1 MKKIVFLIAVIFTM
15 IPFFVKANTVN
26 LVSDRYDNIYVY
38 YYDAELGRTRFLE
51 GSKYSFNGKV
61 AYCLEIGK
69 RISSMNYNIYDSF
82 DNININNED
91 LNYIKLISYY
101 GYNYPGHHTDKFY
114 MATQE
119 LIWTRL
125 IRTNVKWVN
134 NMNPDSFV
142 YIEREKEEIYDLYRK
157 HYKKPSFDGKEIDL
171 VLGDSNV
178 INDENDTLYLY
189 DVKTKGVSISG
200 SNLIIDSDFDSGE
213 IVLEKPK
220 YTSDNFLLYT
230 SGSSQKMMTVG
241 DINTP
246 TSKVKVNLISG
257 SVSINKLDNDTESD
271 LPIGEASLKG
281 SIYGLYNNDNVLV
294 DKFIIGEKEMISH
307 LPIGHYYVKEI
318 KPGNGYLL
326 DDNAYD
332 VDITKDNLNIS
343 LTVYDEVIR
352 RKVDLF
358 KVYGTNETGIMTG
371 EDGIKFIVYDKD
383 NVLYDTIVTDSDGYA
398 SIILPYGTYTFHQD
412 NSTPGYY
419 KVDDFK
425 VTIDTFDSRPIYK
438 LLSDSEITSKIKIIK
453 KDIDTLDN
461 VVNSNIKFKIFDVQ
475 NDSYVSFKL
484 TYPEVKEIDEFE
496 LNADGVFVTPDTLPA
511 GEYILYEVD
520 DYMEGYKYNSD
531 GIRFTIDDSSDFI
544 NDDDYGI
551 LLEIPFYNK
560 RVKGNI
566 IVNKYGEDVIYDNDT
581 FYYKDIYLDGVYF
594 ELYAKNDIY
603 ENGKL
608 IFNKDSL
615 VESCVTDD
623 GGLCKY
629 SDLPLGSYYL
639 KEVKSNY
646 NNVID
651 NDIYDIEL
659 NYKDQYTE
667 TINYEL
673 DVFNHLK
680 KGKVTVNK
688 YESNSNIKLA
698 NTLIEI
704 RSMDDRVVYKGYT
717 NHNGQIIV
725 EDLPYGEYYI
735 AEVEASTGYRVLD
748 DNIYFT
754 LDKDDVSIDIYNER
768 IVVPNTGINIGIINV
783 LILITIILFTIICII
798 FGDNKKIVLLCIFI
812 IGACSIYLGRY
823 FYRYFGDTA
832 KNDKAVKDF
841 FDNNIDDEYDE
852 EYKYT
857 SVIEIPSINLKRGI
871 VDINSDYN
879 DVKYNIEF
887 MKRDDNKIIFA
898 SHNGNYYYSYFGK
911 LKDMELG
918 DDINFYDNNRLY
930 KFIYSESYVIKKDGY
945 ADIYCDPTKK
955 CIVLITCL
963 EENDDAQIVYIGYL
977 SRVEPYENEE

>member
-1 MKKIVFLIAVIFTM
+1 MKKKGLLFIILQIFSIILATHVAAAE
-15 IPFFVKANTVN
+15 PFATCEYEVQYT
-26 LVSDRYDNIYVY
+26 SD
-38 YYDAELGRTRFLE
+38 
-51 GSKYSFNGKV
+51 
-61 AYCLEIGK
+61 
-69 RISSMNYNIYDSF
+69 
-82 DNININNED
+82 
-91 LNYIKLISYY
+91 SYM
-101 GYNYPGHHTDKFY
+101 KFK
-114 MATQE
+114 
-119 LIWTRL
+119 I
-125 IRTNVKWVN
+125 
-134 NMNPDSFV
+134 
-142 YIEREKEEIYDLYRK
+142 
-157 HYKKPSFDGKEIDL
+157 
-171 VLGDSNV
+171 V

-371 EDGIKFIVYDKD
+371 EEGIKFIVYDKD

-484 TYPEVKEIDEFE
+484 TYPEVKVIDEFE
-496 LNADGVFVTPDTLPA
+496 LNTDGIFVTPDTLPA

-544 NDDDYGI
+544 NDDDY
-551 LLEIPFYNK
+551 E
-560 RVKGNI
+560 
-566 IVNKYGEDVIYDNDT
+566 
-581 FYYKDIYLDGVYF
+581 YLQKF
-594 ELYAKNDIY
+594 
-603 ENGKL
+603 
-608 IFNKDSL
+608 
-615 VESCVTDD
+615 SCQ
-623 GGLCKY
+623 
-629 SDLPLGSYYL
+629 SP
-639 KEVKSNY
+639 
-646 NNVID
+646 
-651 NDIYDIEL
+651 
-659 NYKDQYTE
+659 
-667 TINYEL
+667 
-673 DVFNHLK
+673 
-680 KGKVTVNK
+680 
-688 YESNSNIKLA
+688 
-698 NTLIEI
+698 
-704 RSMDDRVVYKGYT
+704 
-717 NHNGQIIV
+717 
-725 EDLPYGEYYI
+725 
-735 AEVEASTGYRVLD
+735 AST
-748 DNIYFT
+748 
-754 LDKDDVSIDIYNER
+754 
-768 IVVPNTGINIGIINV
+768 
-783 LILITIILFTIICII
+783 
-798 FGDNKKIVLLCIFI
+798 LL
-812 IGACSIYLGRY
+812 SL
-823 FYRYFGDTA
+823 
-832 KNDKAVKDF
+832 
-841 FDNNIDDEYDE
+841 
-852 EYKYT
+852 
-857 SVIEIPSINLKRGI
+857 P
-871 VDINSDYN
+871 
-879 DVKYNIEF
+879 
-887 MKRDDNKIIFA
+887 
-898 SHNGNYYYSYFGK
+898 
-911 LKDMELG
+911 ELHG
-918 DDINFYDNNRLY
+918 F
-930 KFIYSESYVIKKDGY
+930 SE
-945 ADIYCDPTKK
+945 A
-955 CIVLITCL
+955 
-963 EENDDAQIVYIGYL
+963 
-977 SRVEPYENEE
+977 

>member
-1 MKKIVFLIAVIFTM
+1 
-15 IPFFVKANTVN
+15 
-26 LVSDRYDNIYVY
+26 
-38 YYDAELGRTRFLE
+38 
-51 GSKYSFNGKV
+51 
-61 AYCLEIGK
+61 
-69 RISSMNYNIYDSF
+69 
-82 DNININNED
+82 
-91 LNYIKLISYY
+91 
-101 GYNYPGHHTDKFY
+101 
-114 MATQE
+114 
-119 LIWTRL
+119 
-125 IRTNVKWVN
+125 
-134 NMNPDSFV
+134 MNPDSFV

-200 SNLIIDSDFDSGE
+200 SNLIIGSDFDSGE

-326 DDNAYD
+326 DDNSYD

-371 EDGIKFIVYDKD
+371 EEGIKFIVYDKD
-383 NVLYDTIVTDSDGYA
+383 NVLYVTIVTDSDGYA

-484 TYPEVKEIDEFE
+484 TYPEVKVIDEFE
-496 LNADGVFVTPDTLPA
+496 LNTDGVFVTPDTLPA

-544 NDDDYGI
+544 
-551 LLEIPFYNK
+551 
-560 RVKGNI
+560 
-566 IVNKYGEDVIYDNDT
+566 
-581 FYYKDIYLDGVYF
+581 
-594 ELYAKNDIY
+594 
-603 ENGKL
+603 
-608 IFNKDSL
+608 
-615 VESCVTDD
+615 
-623 GGLCKY
+623 
-629 SDLPLGSYYL
+629 
-639 KEVKSNY
+639 
-646 NNVID
+646 
-651 NDIYDIEL
+651 
-659 NYKDQYTE
+659 
-667 TINYEL
+667 
-673 DVFNHLK
+673 H
-680 KGKVTVNK
+680 
-688 YESNSNIKLA
+688 
-698 NTLIEI
+698 
-704 RSMDDRVVYKGYT
+704 
-717 NHNGQIIV
+717 
-725 EDLPYGEYYI
+725 
-735 AEVEASTGYRVLD
+735 
-748 DNIYFT
+748 
-754 LDKDDVSIDIYNER
+754 
-768 IVVPNTGINIGIINV
+768 
-783 LILITIILFTIICII
+783 
-798 FGDNKKIVLLCIFI
+798 
-812 IGACSIYLGRY
+812 
-823 FYRYFGDTA
+823 
-832 KNDKAVKDF
+832 
-841 FDNNIDDEYDE
+841 DE
-852 EYKYT
+852 
-857 SVIEIPSINLKRGI
+857 PSG
-871 VDINSDYN
+871 
-879 DVKYNIEF
+879 
-887 MKRDDNKIIFA
+887 
-898 SHNGNYYYSYFGK
+898 
-911 LKDMELG
+911 
-918 DDINFYDNNRLY
+918 
-930 KFIYSESYVIKKDGY
+930 
-945 ADIYCDPTKK
+945 
-955 CIVLITCL
+955 
-963 EENDDAQIVYIGYL
+963 
-977 SRVEPYENEE
+977 

>member
-1 MKKIVFLIAVIFTM
+1 M

-220 YTSDNFLLYT
+220 YISDNFLLYT
-230 SGSSQKMMTVG
+230 SGSSQNMMTVG

-294 DKFIIGEKEMISH
+294 DKFIIGEKEKISH

-326 DDNAYD
+326 DDNDYD

-484 TYPEVKEIDEFE
+484 TYPEVKVIDEFE
-496 LNADGVFVTPDTLPA
+496 LNTDGIFVTPDTLPA
-511 GEYILYEVD
+511 GEYIL
-520 DYMEGYKYNSD
+520 
-531 GIRFTIDDSSDFI
+531 SSQ
-544 NDDDYGI
+544 
-551 LLEIPFYNK
+551 
-560 RVKGNI
+560 
-566 IVNKYGEDVIYDNDT
+566 
-581 FYYKDIYLDGVYF
+581 
-594 ELYAKNDIY
+594 
-603 ENGKL
+603 
-608 IFNKDSL
+608 IFN
-615 VESCVTDD
+615 
-623 GGLCKY
+623 
-629 SDLPLGSYYL
+629 P
-639 KEVKSNY
+639 
-646 NNVID
+646 
-651 NDIYDIEL
+651 
-659 NYKDQYTE
+659 
-667 TINYEL
+667 
-673 DVFNHLK
+673 
-680 KGKVTVNK
+680 
-688 YESNSNIKLA
+688 
-698 NTLIEI
+698 
-704 RSMDDRVVYKGYT
+704 
-717 NHNGQIIV
+717 
-725 EDLPYGEYYI
+725 
-735 AEVEASTGYRVLD
+735 
-748 DNIYFT
+748 
-754 LDKDDVSIDIYNER
+754 
-768 IVVPNTGINIGIINV
+768 
-783 LILITIILFTIICII
+783 ITILQF
-798 FGDNKKIVLLCIFI
+798 
-812 IGACSIYLGRY
+812 SQ
-823 FYRYFGDTA
+823 
-832 KNDKAVKDF
+832 
-841 FDNNIDDEYDE
+841 
-852 EYKYT
+852 
-857 SVIEIPSINLKRGI
+857 
-871 VDINSDYN
+871 
-879 DVKYNIEF
+879 
-887 MKRDDNKIIFA
+887 
-898 SHNGNYYYSYFGK
+898 
-911 LKDMELG
+911 
-918 DDINFYDNNRLY
+918 
-930 KFIYSESYVIKKDGY
+930 
-945 ADIYCDPTKK
+945 ADISSA
-955 CIVLITCL
+955 L
-963 EENDDAQIVYIGYL
+963 
-977 SRVEPYENEE
+977 

>member
-1 MKKIVFLIAVIFTM
+1 M
-15 IPFFVKANTVN
+15 
-26 LVSDRYDNIYVY
+26 
-38 YYDAELGRTRFLE
+38 
-51 GSKYSFNGKV
+51 
-61 AYCLEIGK
+61 
-69 RISSMNYNIYDSF
+69 
-82 DNININNED
+82 
-91 LNYIKLISYY
+91 
-101 GYNYPGHHTDKFY
+101 
-114 MATQE
+114 
-119 LIWTRL
+119 
-125 IRTNVKWVN
+125 
-134 NMNPDSFV
+134 
-142 YIEREKEEIYDLYRK
+142 
-157 HYKKPSFDGKEIDL
+157 
-171 VLGDSNV
+171 
-178 INDENDTLYLY
+178 
-189 DVKTKGVSISG
+189 
-200 SNLIIDSDFDSGE
+200 IIDSDFDSGE

-271 LPIGEASLKG
+271 LPIGEANLKG

-326 DDNAYD
+326 DDNDYD

-371 EDGIKFIVYDKD
+371 EDGIKFIVYNND

-484 TYPEVKEIDEFE
+484 TYPEVKVIDEFE

-551 LLEIPFYNK
+551 LLEVPFYNK

-812 IGACSIYLGRY
+812 IGACFIYLGRY